1 MQSGW
6 LKMTELLEE
15 KVSAIS
21 AFSRWLIPIA
31 YICLSLGLGY
41 FSYSI
46 VYAVR
51 QAPDIIAG
59 FDKVARRIEGSLIEV
74 NKVSELVPPLLVQVE
89 QIQKQIPM
97 ILAEVQAG
105 RELVP
110 DILNEFSM
118 ARLQIPPVLAEVE
131 AVRKTLPA
139 IVQEL
144 EEYRALVPV
153 LLDELQAYRKLAPE
167 LLAEVEAVRLLV
179 PISFDRADILVASA
193 QKAGQQ
199 ASEGAVVGIL
209 SGIIKA
215 PLTLVG
221 GLGKPFKSK
230 ELVDS
235 DIVYVKRAANVAL
248 QQGVGGISKWSNPES
263 RHHGEVTVLSEAR
276 RGKTPC
282 RRLKLKINLGKKN
295 IETRETEVCEDDQGN
310 WHLKSS

>member
-1 MQSGW
+1 
-6 LKMTELLEE
+6 MTELPGE
-15 KVSAIS
+15 KVATIS
-21 AFSRWLIPIA
+21 AFSRWLMPIA

-41 FSYSI
+41 LSYSI

-59 FDKVARRIEGSLIEV
+59 VDKVVGRIEGSLIEV

-89 QIQKQIPM
+89 QIQKQIPT

-118 ARLQIPPVLAEVE
+118 ARSQIPPVLAEVE
-131 AVRKTLPA
+131 AIRETLPA
-139 IVQEL
+139 IVKEL
-144 EEYRALVPV
+144 EEYRALVPI
-153 LLDELQAYRKLAPE
+153 LLAELQAYRELAPE

-179 PISFDRADILVASA
+179 PTSFDRADSLVANA

-199 ASEGAVVGIL
+199 ASEGAVVGL
-209 SGIIKA
+209 FSGIVKA
-215 PLTLVG
+215 PLALVG
-221 GLGKPFKSK
+221 GLGKPFKSS
-230 ELVDS
+230 EVADS
-235 DIVYVKRAANVAL
+235 DIVHVKRAANEAL
-248 QQGVGGISKWSNPES
+248 EQGVGGTSKWSNPES
-263 RHHGEVTVLSEAR
+263 QHHGEVTVLSETR

-282 RRLKLKINLGKKN
+282 RRLKLKINQSKKN
-295 IETRETEVCEDDQGN
+295 IETREAEVCEDDQGK